1 MMFNLGC
8 QEKSLRKSLTPK
20 IKRAIIQLNQGANM
34 ANRYKFN
41 LKNPV
46 GSVRTTS
53 DTLFAKDIKDACFK
67 LSDLIDHKIC
77 DKEYSYFC
85 SQVESSV
92 SASSPDYT
100 LLNFHYNG
108 KPVQAFIEVIN
119 DSILK
124 G

>member
-1 MMFNLGC
+1 M
-8 QEKSLRKSLTPK
+8 S
-20 IKRAIIQLNQGANM
+20 
-34 ANRYKFN
+34 NRYKFN
-41 LKNPV
+41 LKSPV

-85 SQVESSV
+85 GQVESSV

-100 LLNFHYNG
+100 VLKFDYNG
-108 KPVQAFIEVIN
+108 KPVHAFIEIIN
-119 DSILK
+119 DSIMK

>member
-1 MMFNLGC
+1 M
-8 QEKSLRKSLTPK
+8 S
-20 IKRAIIQLNQGANM
+20 
-34 ANRYKFN
+34 NRYKFN

-46 GSVRTTS
+46 GSIRTTS

-92 SASSPDYT
+92 SASSSDYT
-100 LLNFHYNG
+100 LLNFNYDG
-108 KPVQAFIEVIN
+108 KPVQAFIEIIN